1 MTVDININTHCLLY
15 VYAPI
20 LIKLFK
26 NIIINNI
33 ILNHLHSFSY
43 HYALPK
49 CSYNNILL
57 VTIMYLLMSYFHYP
71 MYSFSLTC
79 GSATECFVSQHAIG
93 SQSFYVLSLL
103 SWVNTECHCHGCD
116 DARYKLCPA
125 IVHYTNYQS
134 YRSPMSA
141 WLLQKCLPQ
150 QNIDVRCFTC
160 LVLFQA
166 ILTTRCRATTTII
179 VTSTKTMTT
188 MSLGSTC
195 PPR

>member
-49 CSYNNILL
+49 CRYNNILL

-79 GSATECFVSQHAIG
+79 GSATECFVSQHAIA
-93 SQSFYVLSLL
+93 SQSFSVLALLSL
-103 SWVNTECHCHGCD
+103 VNTECHCHGCD
-116 DARYKLCPA
+116 GARYKLCPA
-125 IVHYTNYQS
+125 IVHYTN
-134 YRSPMSA
+134 
-141 WLLQKCLPQ
+141 
-150 QNIDVRCFTC
+150 
-160 LVLFQA
+160 
-166 ILTTRCRATTTII
+166 RATEAPCR
-179 VTSTKTMTT
+179 
-188 MSLGSTC
+188 LGCYRNVSHSRISMFVVLHVWSFSK
-195 PPR
+195 PFLPHGAGQQQQ